1 VSAQFAQESS
11 FDPFEY
17 VGYLRSRWKFLL
29 TTSVIAVVLTTA
41 ISLIIPKRYTA
52 TATILIDAPA
62 GNDPRA
68 ATAVSP
74 VYLESLRTYERFADS
89 DTLFVRAM
97 QRFNLREESGSATV
111 DGLKRRVLKVRKL
124 RDTKLLEV
132 SVTLADPTKAQAVV
146 QFIAEE
152 TVSLNSS
159 LARRSD
165 DELTEQA
172 HRQAE
177 LARDQL
183 DATQK
188 FLIQEA
194 ARFPLES
201 AQSEMRGLIDLKAHL
216 ERELMQ
222 ANADLADYGAQRK
235 AQSQATP
242 AQESDR
248 LVRDVA
254 GIGARVEV
262 LRKELDSVT
271 KRVAEKDTALAQS
284 TTRLERLEGDR
295 RSARVAYDTA
305 LARWNDAQSAV
316 GNRGERLKIVDPG
329 IVPQRPSFPNL
340 PLNVFAA
347 LSIAFLGALLYA
359 SFGFISESRKRS
371 TPTRAAY
378 R

>member
-17 VGYLRSRWKFLL
+17 VDYLRSRWKFLL

-165 DELTEQA
+165 GELTDQA
-172 HRQAE
+172 RRQTE

-188 FLIQEA
+188 LLIQEA

-262 LRKELDSVT
+262 LRKELDAVT

-347 LSIAFLGALLYA
+347 LLIAFLGALLYA

-371 TPTRAAY
+371 TPSRAAY

>member
-17 VGYLRSRWKFLL
+17 VDYLRSRWKFLL

-165 DELTEQA
+165 GELTDQA
-172 HRQAE
+172 RRQTE

-188 FLIQEA
+188 LLIQEA

-262 LRKELDSVT
+262 LRKELDAVT
-271 KRVAEKDTALAQS
+271 KRVAEKDMALAQS

-347 LSIAFLGALLYA
+347 LLIAFLGALLYA

>member
-1 VSAQFAQESS
+1 MSAEFARESG

-17 VGYLRSRWKFLL
+17 FRYLRSRWKFFV
-29 TTSVIAVVLTTA
+29 TTCVIAAVLTTV
-41 ISLIIPKRYTA
+41 ISLILPKRYTA

-97 QRFNLREESGSATV
+97 QRFNLREGSGSTAV
-111 DGLKRRVLKVRKL
+111 DSLKRRVLKVRKL
-124 RDTKLLEV
+124 RDTKLLEIG
-132 SVTLADPTKAQAVV
+132 VTLADAAKAQAVV

-152 TVSLNSS
+152 TVTLNLS

-177 LARDQL
+177 LAREQL
-183 DATQK
+183 DVTQK
-188 FLIQEA
+188 LLIQEA
-194 ARFPLES
+194 GRAPVES
-201 AQSEMRGLIDLKAHL
+201 AQSEMRGLIDLKVHL

-222 ANADLADYGAQRK
+222 ANADLADYSAQRK
-235 AQSQATP
+235 AQSQTTP
-242 AQESDR
+242 AQDSDR
-248 LVRDVA
+248 LVRDIA
-254 GIGARVEV
+254 GVGARVEV
-262 LRKELDSVT
+262 LRKELDGVS
-271 KRVAEKDTALAQS
+271 KRIAQKDAALAQS

-295 RSARVAYDTA
+295 RSARIAYDTA
-305 LARWNDAQSAV
+305 LARWNDAQSAA
-316 GNRGERLKIVDPG
+316 GNRGERLKIIDPG

-347 LSIAFLGALLYA
+347 LLVSFVGALLYV
-359 SFGFISESRKRS
+359 SFGFISESRE
-371 TPTRAAY
+371 RAVPSRVAY

>member
-1 VSAQFAQESS
+1 VSAEFARESG

-17 VGYLRSRWKFLL
+17 VRYLRRRWKFFLS
-29 TTSVIAVVLTTA
+29 TCATAAVLTTA

-97 QRFNLREESGSATV
+97 QRFNLREGSGSATV
-111 DGLKRRVLKVRKL
+111 DSLKRGVLKVRKL

-132 SVTLADPTKAQAVV
+132 NVTLADPVKAQAVA

-152 TVSLNSS
+152 TVNLNSS

-177 LARDQL
+177 LAREQL
-183 DATQK
+183 DVTQK
-188 FLIQEA
+188 LLIQEA
-194 ARFPLES
+194 ARSPVES
-201 AQSEMRGLIDLKAHL
+201 AQSEMRGLTDLKVHL

-222 ANADLADYGAQRK
+222 ANADLADYAAQRK
-235 AQSQATP
+235 AQSQTTP
-242 AQESDR
+242 VQESDR
-248 LVRDVA
+248 LVRDIA
-254 GIGARVEV
+254 GVGARIEV

-271 KRVAEKDTALAQS
+271 KRITQKDAAVAQS

-295 RSARVAYDTA
+295 RSARIAYDTA
-305 LARWNDAQSAV
+305 LARWNDAQSAA
-316 GNRGERLKIVDPG
+316 GNRGERLKIIDPG

-347 LSIAFLGALLYA
+347 LLISFVGALLYV
-359 SFGFISESRKRS
+359 SFGFISKSRE
-371 TPTRAAY
+371 RAVPNRVAY